1 MNAISYT
8 TIRNKLAHTMAKV
21 CADHE
26 PVMITRN
33 KKQAVVMISLEDYQ
47 AMEKTAYLLRSPEN
61 AKRLLES
68 MLELESGLGIERK
81 LIET

>member
-8 TIRNKLAHTMAKV
+8 KIRNKLAQMMAKV

-33 KKQAVVMISLEDYQ
+33 KKQTVVMISLEDYQ
-47 AMEKTAYLLRSPEN
+47 ALEETAYLLRSPEN

-68 MLELESGLGIERK
+68 ILELESGSGSERE